1 MSFAFKDVLKMDRYY
16 EIKQKLLALCETE
29 QEIKALILIG
39 SQARDYCKAT
49 LYTSVPKM
57 HTIL

>member
-1 MSFAFKDVLKMDRYY
+1 MDRYY

-29 QEIKALILIG
+29 QEIKAEILIG

-49 LYTSVPKM
+49 LYNSVPKM
-57 HTIL
+57 RTIL